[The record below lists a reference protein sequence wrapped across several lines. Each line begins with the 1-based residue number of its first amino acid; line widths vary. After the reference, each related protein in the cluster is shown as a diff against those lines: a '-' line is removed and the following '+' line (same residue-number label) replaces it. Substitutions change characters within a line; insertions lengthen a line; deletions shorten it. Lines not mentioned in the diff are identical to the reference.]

1 MKHVLFLIAL
11 LIAAT
16 ALTSGE
22 DGSAYMA
29 LNLKTTTAPSLNA
42 INLNTT
48 TTTTHSP
55 NTTTTTTHS
64 PNTTTTTTHSP
75 NTTTTTTH
83 SPNTTT
89 TTTHSPN
96 TTTTTTHSP
105 NTTTTTTHN
114 PNTTTTTTHNPNT
127 TTTTHNPNTT
137 TTTHNPN
144 ITTHNPI
151 STTTAPTTAPIP
163 MPTPSTNM
171 TTGNYNISDGKGALC
186 IMVEVAIG
194 IRVNTSEVNDTYI
207 VQPKKTNVKGN
218 CSEEEAFFMISFN
231 EGEIS
236 LQFQKNKATKKVYVK
251 FVQYDLTYAFSKGMQ
266 RLYKGMNNSL
276 ELFSVDA
283 GYSYSCK
290 DEMVYMGN
298 GVSLDLTRYKV
309 QAFDIKNKNF
319 GPPEL
324 CKADQPD
331 YRVPI
336 AVGVILIILIII
348 VVIAYL
354 ISRKRRTDGYQSL

>member
-1 MKHVLFLIAL
+1 MKHGLFLIAL
-11 LIAAT
+11 LVAGT

-29 LNLKTTTAPSLNA
+29 PTTAPSLNA
-42 INLNTT
+42 INPNK

-105 NTTTTTTHN
+105 NTTTTTHS
-114 PNTTTTTTHNPNT
+114 PNT
-127 TTTTHNPNTT
+127 TTTTHNPNVTT
-137 TTTHNPN
+137 TTHYPNVTTHNPN
-144 ITTHNPI
+144 
-151 STTTAPTTAPIP
+151 STTTAPTTTSMPMP

-171 TTGNYNISDGKGALC
+171 TTGNYNVSDGKGAPC
-186 IMVEVAIG
+186 IMVEAAIG

-218 CSEEEAFFMISFN
+218 CSEEEAFLMISFS
-231 EGEIS
+231 EGNIS
-236 LQFQKNKATKKVYVK
+236 LQFQKDKTTKKVYVK
-251 FVQYDLTYAFSKGMQ
+251 YVQYHLSYAFKKGIEGN
-266 RLYKGMNNSL
+266 YTGMNTSL

-283 GYSYSCK
+283 GHSYSCK
-290 DEMVYMGN
+290 DETVHMGN
-298 GVSLDLTRYKV
+298 GVSLDLTQYKV